1 MKLTND
7 LVVLD
12 LETTGPWVEMDR
24 IIEIAMVKRT
34 VQGEE
39 KVFDQRVNPEMP
51 IPQVVQELT
60 GISNED
66 VKNAPRFVEIA
77 KNILE
82 FLEGADLAGFNV
94 ERFDL
99 PLLAREMN
107 TAGLQF
113 NWRERRVYD
122 AQKVFHINEKR
133 DLSAAYKFYCSK
145 ELDNAHS
152 ALADTRATLDVL
164 SSQVQK
170 YGEGSD
176 ELEVLAQYN
185 YKQHSEFYDDER
197 KFRWWN
203 GKLYM
208 MFGKYAKK
216 YSLQEVVQKDRGY
229 LEWILSAN
237 FSQEIKTLVEEALQG
252 KFPKYISSDEEE

>member
-39 KVFDQRVNPEMP
+39 KIFDQRVNPEMP

-60 GISNED
+60 GIRDED

-133 DLSAAYKFYCSK
+133 DLSAAYKFYCHK

-164 SSQVQK
+164 SSQVEK

>member
-39 KVFDQRVNPEMP
+39 KIFDQRVNPEMP

-60 GISNED
+60 GIRDED

-133 DLSAAYKFYCSK
+133 DLSAAYKFYCHK

-152 ALADTRATLDVL
+152 ALAD
-164 SSQVQK
+164 K
-170 YGEGSD
+170 HIIY
-176 ELEVLAQYN
+176 
-185 YKQHSEFYDDER
+185 
-197 KFRWWN
+197 
-203 GKLYM
+203 
-208 MFGKYAKK
+208 
-216 YSLQEVVQKDRGY
+216 VV
-229 LEWILSAN
+229 A
-237 FSQEIKTLVEEALQG
+237 
-252 KFPKYISSDEEE
+252 